1 MKEANTYIYD
11 SRQHFDFQKA
21 VCISQYYRKQSPV
34 TNEIK
39 TENIDGL
46 LVKAQIK

>member
-1 MKEANTYIYD
+1 MKEANTYIHD

-21 VCISQYYRKQSPV
+21 VCISQYYCRQSPV
-34 TNEIK
+34 ISKIK

-46 LVKAQIK
+46 LVKAQNK